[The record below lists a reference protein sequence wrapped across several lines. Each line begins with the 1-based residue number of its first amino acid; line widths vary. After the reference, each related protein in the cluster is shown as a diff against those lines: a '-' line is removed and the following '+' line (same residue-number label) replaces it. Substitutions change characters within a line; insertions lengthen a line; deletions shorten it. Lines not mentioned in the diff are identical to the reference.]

1 MKNDGL
7 PILFPVSVGAMR
19 IFMKRLALRAVAGS
33 YGNPAQ
39 CQGAFLALL
48 LFSAL
53 RQPWALGQPPQLQM
67 AVALERAF

>member
-7 PILFPVSVGAMR
+7 PILFPVSVGTMR
-19 IFMKRLALRAVAGS
+19 MFMKRLALRAVAGFF
-33 YGNPAQ
+33 GNPAQ

-53 RQPWALGQPPQLQM
+53 L
-67 AVALERAF
+67 